1 MVIVCVVRIE
11 RMQLTMSRFLR
22 LFDTRRSE
30 PLGSTR
36 RRFEEPV
43 FNCLFGVIFVLY
55 IYDQLLRTN
64 NWPSKYPLFNSL
76 FPPWSNVCLD
86 GGSVAQRSLPIRSS
100 FCPIFYCVLPF
111 TFCFTGWQTL
121 VIPSPLSPLF
131 EEKKNPSFLVSVWWC
146 FLFLGFDV
154 HQDRMH
160 SRDWKAEL

>member
-1 MVIVCVVRIE
+1 MKLDKEKEKKGGLMVIVCVVRIE

-64 NWPSKYPLFNSL
+64 N
-76 FPPWSNVCLD
+76 
-86 GGSVAQRSLPIRSS
+86 
-100 FCPIFYCVLPF
+100 
-111 TFCFTGWQTL
+111 
-121 VIPSPLSPLF
+121 
-131 EEKKNPSFLVSVWWC
+131 
-146 FLFLGFDV
+146 
-154 HQDRMH
+154 
-160 SRDWKAEL
+160 